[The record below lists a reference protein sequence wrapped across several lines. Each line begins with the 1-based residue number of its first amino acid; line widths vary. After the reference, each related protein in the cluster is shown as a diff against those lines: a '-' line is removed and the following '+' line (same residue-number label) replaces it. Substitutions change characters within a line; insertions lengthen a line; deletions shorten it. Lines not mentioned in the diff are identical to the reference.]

1 MENNNDDGV
10 AKVDLRA
17 TGDAGS
23 VTDDTVH
30 KVNLDAPTGGNQND
44 EQDDEQNQSNDEAS
58 AGDSQS
64 DVQTDES
71 SSDSDGSDTGD
82 VDNSNNGDSS
92 GDNESSED
100 DDQEDNLLTEITGD
114 EDHALDQ
121 VLNNMVEDL
130 EDEPEE
136 EAAPLYPENIEKL
149 AEFIKETGG
158 TIQDYIKLNVDV
170 DSLNDNEL
178 LRKYHASLE
187 PSLDSEEIDIIM
199 EDLYDGDE
207 DDLTDRELKR
217 QVIAKKRDLG
227 KAKKHLQGLKDKYYD
242 EIKAGSSLTPD
253 QKKAVDFFNRHNE
266 AQEADLKSRTQ
277 KQQIFTDKTNKLF
290 NDEFKGFEFKVG
302 EKRYR
307 YNVKDVKGTKAAQS
321 SIENF
326 TKRYLGDDNSLKDE
340 KGYHKALFTAM
351 NADAIA
357 DHFYKQGQADAIKN
371 SAKDK
376 KNIDMGP
383 RKGHGKN
390 VPSSGQIRAR
400 TVSVE
405 KGHESGK
412 LRFKSFKKS

>member
-1 MENNNDDGV
+1 M
-10 AKVDLRA
+10 
-17 TGDAGS
+17 
-23 VTDDTVH
+23 
-30 KVNLDAPTGGNQND
+30 
-44 EQDDEQNQSNDEAS
+44 
-58 AGDSQS
+58 
-64 DVQTDES
+64 
-71 SSDSDGSDTGD
+71 
-82 VDNSNNGDSS
+82 
-92 GDNESSED
+92 
-100 DDQEDNLLTEITGD
+100 
-114 EDHALDQ
+114 
-121 VLNNMVEDL
+121 
-130 EDEPEE
+130 
-136 EAAPLYPENIEKL
+136 
-149 AEFIKETGG
+149 
-158 TIQDYIKLNVDV
+158 
-170 DSLNDNEL
+170 

-217 QVIAKKRDLG
+217 QIIAKKRDLG

-351 NADAIA
+351 NADAVA

-371 SAKDK
+371 LAKDK